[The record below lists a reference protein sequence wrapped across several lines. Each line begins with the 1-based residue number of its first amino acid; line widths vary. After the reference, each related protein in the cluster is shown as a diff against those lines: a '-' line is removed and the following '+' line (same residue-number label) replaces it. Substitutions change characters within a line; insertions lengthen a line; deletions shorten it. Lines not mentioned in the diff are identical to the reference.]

1 MIKSLSILSR
11 RKHLSH
17 EQFLR
22 LWEHEHAPLALHV
35 PHLLKYVLSPVDS
48 QFERQ
53 DVESHGIEVD
63 GIAEL
68 WYESHEAMALAAGSE
83 EMKKLR
89 AHGAPIIGQ
98 ITNCLTREIE
108 IMNHQIV

>member
-11 RKHLSH
+11 RKHLSP
-17 EQFLR
+17 EEFLH
-22 LWEHEHAPLALHV
+22 LWEHEHAPLALKV
-35 PHLLKYVLSPVDS
+35 PHLLRYVLSPVES

-53 DVESHGIEVD
+53 DVESHGVEVD

-68 WYESHEAMALAAGSE
+68 WYESHETMVLAAQSE

-89 AHGAPIIGQ
+89 AHGSQIIGR

-108 IMNHQIV
+108 IIDARVV

>member
-17 EQFLR
+17 EEFLY
-22 LWEHEHAPLALHV
+22 LWEHEHAPLALKV
-35 PHLLKYVLSPVDS
+35 PHLLRYVLSPVES

-68 WYESHEAMALAAGSE
+68 WYESHETMILAAQSE

-89 AHGAPIIGQ
+89 AHGSQIIGR

-108 IMNHQIV
+108 IIDNRVV

>member
-11 RKHLSH
+11 RKNLSH
-17 EQFLR
+17 EEFLR

-35 PHLLKYVLSPVDS
+35 PHLLRYVLSPVDS
-48 QFERQ
+48 QFERL

-68 WYESHEAMALAAGSE
+68 WYENHETMALAAGSE

-89 AHGAPIIGQ
+89 AHGAQIIGQ
-98 ITNCLTREIE
+98 ITNCLTREVE
-108 IMNHQIV
+108 IMDHRSV